1 MRDFIKLIPYLR
13 RYKKY
18 IALNIILNLL
28 GAIFSFGTIAT
39 IIPFLSILFNTNQ
52 IVTESIPFE
61 LTKES
66 LQHNSNYA
74 LSIIIQ
80 EYGKP
85 ATLLFIC
92 GFLVLITFLKNI
104 FEYLSQYFN
113 IPVVNG
119 VPKDLYNATFE
130 KILHLPVYYFTNE
143 RKGDIMA
150 RMSSDITEV
159 RNSMVNSFTGFIK
172 NPLYILIYFI
182 GILIISW
189 QMTLI
194 ILILLPITA
203 IITGRIGKNLK
214 KALHKAQHLQGD
226 ILVFIDETLS
236 GLKVIKVFNGI
247 GYMQD
252 KFKRNNYEYYKTMN
266 NANRKHALAHP
277 ITEFLIIITL
287 SFAIFY
293 GGSLVLKNDGSMS
306 AEGFIAFLLAFTQIV
321 SPAKAFTNSFY
332 GIKRGAASIER
343 IEKILHAEIQI
354 IDSPTAKSISTFKE
368 KIEFNNVTF
377 SYTPERTV
385 LQNISITLEK
395 GKSVALVGQS
405 GSGKTTIAHLLPRFY
420 EVEQGDILIDNI
432 SIKDIKLN
440 DLRSLI
446 GIVTQDSILFND
458 TIFNN
463 IAFGIENPDEAK
475 VIEAAKLANAHDFI
489 METPQGYQ
497 TNIGDQGSKL
507 SGGQRQRISIAR
519 AIMKNPQ
526 ILILDEAT
534 SALDTESERLV
545 QNALEHLMK
554 DRTSLI
560 IAHRLSTIKNADEI
574 IVLQDGAIVE
584 RGSHEELVAKNG
596 AYKRLQSMQ
605 MV

>member
-18 IALNIILNLL
+18 IALNVIFNLF

-39 IIPFLSILFNTNQ
+39 IIPFLSILFNTNE
-52 IVTESIPFE
+52 IVADSIPFE

-66 LQHNSNYA
+66 LQHNSNYL
-74 LSIIIQ
+74 LSAIIQ
-80 EYGKP
+80 TYGKP

-92 GFLVLITFLKNI
+92 GFLICITLLKNI

-119 VPKDLYNATFE
+119 VPKDLYNATFD
-130 KILHLPVYYFTNE
+130 KILHLPIYYFTNE

-172 NPLYILIYFI
+172 NPLYIVIYFA

-247 GYMQD
+247 GYMQQ
-252 KFKRNNYEYYKTMN
+252 KFKSNNYEYYKTMN
-266 NANRKHALAHP
+266 NANRKHQLAHP
-277 ITEFLIIITL
+277 ITESLIIITL

-306 AEGFIAFLLAFTQIV
+306 AEGFITFLLAFTQIV

-343 IEKILHAEIQI
+343 IEKILHAEVQI
-354 IDSPTAKSISTFKE
+354 LDAPNAKSITTFE
-368 KIEFNNVTF
+368 KDIEFKNVSF
-377 SYTPERTV
+377 SYTKERPV
-385 LQNISITLEK
+385 LQNISIKLEK
-395 GKSVALVGQS
+395 GKSIALVGQS

-420 EVEQGDILIDNI
+420 EVEQGDIVIDGI
-432 SIKDIKLN
+432 SIKDIKLQ
-440 DLRSLI
+440 DLRNLI

-463 IAFGIENPDEAK
+463 IAFGIENADEAK

-489 METPQGYQ
+489 METPLGYH
-497 TNIGDQGSKL
+497 TNIGDQGGKL

-526 ILILDEAT
+526 ILLLDEAT

-560 IAHRLSTIKNADEI
+560 IAHRLSTIKNADQI

-584 RGSHEELVAKNG
+584 QGTHNELVALKG
-596 AYKRLQSMQ
+596 AYQRLHSMQ
-605 MV
+605 IV